1 MDSII
6 LASRSRYRQEL
17 LGRLGLPFESWP
29 PDVDEAPLAAETPS
43 ETAVRLARVKA
54 EAAAQRFPRAWVIG
68 SDQVADLE
76 GSPINKPG
84 TLEGARRQL
93 REMSGHALVFHTALC
108 VLHGSLQRRHE
119 RLVATQ
125 VAFRHLTDAEIDRY
139 LEREPAVDCAGSAKS
154 EGLGISLLSRL
165 GGDDPTALVGLP
177 LIELCAILR
186 QEGFAV
192 P

>member
-29 PDVDEAPLAAETPS
+29 ADVDEAPLAAEKPA

-54 EAAAQRFPRAWVIG
+54 EAAARRFPRAWVIG

-76 GSPINKPG
+76 GRPINKPG

-125 VAFRHLTDAEIDRY
+125 VAFRRLTDAEIDRY